1 MPVDFPPSF
10 QDPEIPKMSKP
21 LPGSAS
27 PVSDVRR
34 SPVTLAVL
42 LACPLLVVATTVPAL
57 AQSTGTTAA
66 EGLEE
71 IVITGRRVAQIGG
84 VTEQNAAKSRVTVTG
99 EFLQNYIPGQTF
111 LESLNQVPGVS
122 FTNNDPYG
130 SSGGNLRLRGI
141 DGSRVSLTFDGI
153 PLNDTGNYA
162 IYTNQQIDSELIEAV
177 DVNLGTTDVDSP
189 TASAVGGTINNRTR
203 RPSKEAGGM
212 VSVSA
217 GEYNYRRY
225 FGMLETGE
233 IGPWGTRA
241 YVTASHASNDKFK
254 GPGEIYKRQFNAR
267 LFQDLGNGDFVAVA
281 AHFNRNRNN
290 FYRNAAESLWV
301 ANGRNFDNLATCTRV
316 PGVAGSRQDEGGAI
330 PGLTGG
336 TENPLNPSACTNYF
350 GLRINPS
357 DTGNIR
363 INSLWNINDSLR
375 LAIDPSFQYTLANG
389 GGTTVVNETPSATA
403 NADRRVVGASTAL
416 GLDLNGDGDILDS
429 VRFYTPN
436 NTNTRRFG
444 LNASLIWDVSETQR
458 VRFAYAWDY
467 GKHRQTGAFGYLD
480 SSGNPENVFGGRQG
494 RKVPTADGSFLRS
507 RDRYS
512 IAKLNQISAEYRG
525 KFLDEKLTATIGV
538 RAPFFERE
546 LNQYCY
552 TQNGSSNVICTT
564 QQPTSVLPNGN
575 VTLGSST
582 TQYIRPFSGT
592 FKFDD
597 VLPNVGLTYALSD
610 SQTVYVSYASSL
622 SAPRTDNLYTVS
634 RGADGVL
641 RQAIPDPETTDS
653 FDLGWRYRSENLLAS
668 VALWK
673 SQFKN
678 RIVSSFDPDLGF
690 SVDRNVGDVDL
701 QGADFQIGWQ
711 ANDWIVVNGSA
722 SYNDSELKQNLQ
734 VSATGVLPTAGKRLV
749 ETPEWTFGSR
759 VELRPFA
766 NFNLGFEGKFV
777 DDRFTTDVNDAKV
790 NSFTIYSLDA
800 GYNFEFQGVKSM
812 RVQLN
817 VFNLFDEEFFGSI
830 SSTAYA
836 VALVPPLAGFSPS
849 SPNLAL
855 GAPRTVSLSVQ
866 TRF

>member
-1 MPVDFPPSF
+1 
-10 QDPEIPKMSKP
+10 
-21 LPGSAS
+21 
-27 PVSDVRR
+27 
-34 SPVTLAVL
+34 
-42 LACPLLVVATTVPAL
+42 
-57 AQSTGTTAA
+57 
-66 EGLEE
+66 
-71 IVITGRRVAQIGG
+71 
-84 VTEQNAAKSRVTVTG
+84 
-99 EFLQNYIPGQTF
+99 
-111 LESLNQVPGVS
+111 VPGVS
-122 FTNNDPYG
+122 FTNTDPYG

-290 FYRNAAESLWV
+290 FYRNATEALWL

-316 PGVAGSRQDEGGAI
+316 PGVAGSRQDEGGTIA
-330 PGLTGG
+330 GVTGG
-336 TENPLNPSACTNYF
+336 TENPLNPSACTNYSVCASTRRTPATSASTRC
-350 GLRINPS
+350 GTS
-357 DTGNIR
+357 T
-363 INSLWNINDSLR
+363 SSLR

-403 NADRRVVGASTAL
+403 NGRPSRGRRLDGARLRPERRRRHPRQRAL
-416 GLDLNGDGDILDS
+416 LQ
-429 VRFYTPN
+429 PN

-444 LNASLIWDVSETQR
+444 INASLIWDVSDTQR

-480 SSGNPENVFGGRQG
+480 ANGNPESVFGGRQG
-494 RKVPTADGSFLRS
+494 REVRAADGSFLRS

-525 KFLDEKLTATIGV
+525 KFLDEKLTATIGL

-552 TQNGSSNVICTT
+552 TQNGSS
-564 QQPTSVLPNGN
+564 SVHLHHAAAD
-575 VTLGSST
+575 LGAAERQRHARQFHH
-582 TQYIRPFSGT
+582 QYVRPFERHLQVRRRAAERRPDLCAQRQPDRVRVVRLQPLGT
-592 FKFDD
+592 AYRQP
-597 VLPNVGLTYALSD
+597 V
-610 SQTVYVSYASSL
+610 
-622 SAPRTDNLYTVS
+622 
-634 RGADGVL
+634 RGRQRADGVL
-641 RQAIPDPETTDS
+641 RQAMPRPGTTDS

-668 VALWK
+668 VAVWK
-673 SQFKN
+673 SRVQEPH
-678 RIVSSFDPDLGF
+678 RVVVRSGPRL

-734 VSATGVLPTAGKRLV
+734 VSATGVLPTAG
-749 ETPEWTFGSR
+749 EASR
-759 VELRPFA
+759 GDPGVDLRSA
-766 NFNLGFEGKFV
+766 VSKCVRSNFNLGFEGSSSMIASPPTS
-777 DDRFTTDVNDAKV
+777 TTPRSKA
-790 NSFTIYSLDA
+790 SRCTASMPA
-800 GYNFEFQGVKSM
+800 TTSKS
-812 RVQLN
+812 R
-817 VFNLFDEEFFGSI
+817 
-830 SSTAYA
+830 A
-836 VALVPPLAGFSPS
+836 
-849 SPNLAL
+849 
-855 GAPRTVSLSVQ
+855 
-866 TRF
+866 